1 MAQNPAKTREEFEL
15 ALSARA
21 ATDATFKK
29 ALFADP
35 KSTLE
40 REIGQQLGPA
50 VRVHVV
56 EETPSD
62 LYVVLRR
69 PPAGVR
75 KTSGSDD
82 EGLSAEELD
91 NVAGG
96 IGTSAYYASSILSFY
111 GGYVSSG
118 GFEKGGGTG
127 GFTGGV

>member
-1 MAQNPAKTREEFEL
+1 MAHNPAKTREEFEL
-15 ALSARA
+15 SLSARA
-21 ATDATFKK
+21 ATDANFRK
-29 ALFADP
+29 ALFTDP

-40 REIGQQLGPA
+40 RELGQQLSPT

-56 EETPSD
+56 EETQED

-69 PPAGVR
+69 PPR
-75 KTSGSDD
+75 KTSGSDE

-96 IGTSAYYASSILSFY
+96 IGTSAYYSSNTLSLY
-111 GGYVSSG
+111 GSYFASG

-127 GFTGGV
+127 GFTSG